1 MVDVK
6 LILGLEKGNN
16 IPTIE
21 AIDRK
26 KITIDQLI
34 SDISSIVSSETK
46 TSLENS
52 KQSMNTAMFWAML
65 LSFAFVLVGSAV
77 SLFLVNGICQP
88 LVDLV
93 RAAERLN
100 AGETSIT
107 FAGLERKDEVGAVSR
122 AIAGF
127 KDGVAKRGE
136 LEAQANLDHQ
146 QQRDRQRSIETLI
159 SEFQE
164 SSNQILVSVDDKMKI
179 MEQSALS
186 LASLTE
192 ETSGK
197 SLNAS
202 DASNIASSSVQSAA
216 SAAEEMSASINE
228 IVSQV
233 NQTTAIVQK
242 ATDMAHQTDQEVK
255 ELSDA
260 TSKIGDISS
269 LIQEIAEQ
277 TNLLALNAT
286 IEAARAGE
294 SGKGFAVVAQE
305 VKSLATQTAKATSDI
320 SEQIKMIQ
328 SASGNTAGAIKQIVE
343 TMNEV
348 NSYATAINGA
358 MEQQGEATTEISTS
372 VMRAS
377 NGTKEVDQNISSVSE
392 AATET
397 SQTANNV
404 VKITREASEETAEL
418 NKIVQKFLEKVATA

>member
-1 MVDVK
+1 MSIKYKILIPIIGALLFGFMLSGAVAWMALNQGNKMSTISQEALAEDQLGAELREKFSVATGFINKVTSMADFVDEQEIKKNYSTVIEPIDQNITDMEQLAHSDTLLNKLKTLRTEFQSWMVDVK
-6 LILGLEKGNN
+6 LILGLAKGEN

-26 KITIDQLI
+26 KIAIDRLI

-46 TSLENS
+46 TSLDNS

-146 QQRDRQRSIETLI
+146 QQRDRQRAIETLI

-186 LASLTE
+186 LASLT
-192 ETSGK
+192 
-197 SLNAS
+197 
-202 DASNIASSSVQSAA
+202 
-216 SAAEEMSASINE
+216 
-228 IVSQV
+228 
-233 NQTTAIVQK
+233 
-242 ATDMAHQTDQEVK
+242 
-255 ELSDA
+255 
-260 TSKIGDISS
+260 
-269 LIQEIAEQ
+269 
-277 TNLLALNAT
+277 
-286 IEAARAGE
+286 
-294 SGKGFAVVAQE
+294 
-305 VKSLATQTAKATSDI
+305 
-320 SEQIKMIQ
+320 
-328 SASGNTAGAIKQIVE
+328 
-343 TMNEV
+343 
-348 NSYATAINGA
+348 
-358 MEQQGEATTEISTS
+358 
-372 VMRAS
+372 
-377 NGTKEVDQNISSVSE
+377 
-392 AATET
+392 
-397 SQTANNV
+397 
-404 VKITREASEETAEL
+404 
-418 NKIVQKFLEKVATA
+418 